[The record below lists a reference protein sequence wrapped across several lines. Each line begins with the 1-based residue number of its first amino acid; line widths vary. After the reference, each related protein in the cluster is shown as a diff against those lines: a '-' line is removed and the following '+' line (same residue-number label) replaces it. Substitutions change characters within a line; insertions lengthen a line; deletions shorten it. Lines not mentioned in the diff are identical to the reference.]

1 MKKAILSAS
10 ALVMVLGCTFGVL
23 TAWGQN
29 EGAAPASKNA
39 NIALIDMAEVFKKYE
54 KFAVLRDGLK
64 AEIEKTDLEAQQKGK
79 DIQGLQA
86 QMKESKQ
93 GSPDYI
99 ALESQL
105 AQLTTEFETFRKVK
119 QREFLRQEAAL
130 YHTIYL
136 EVTEW
141 VGKYAEHYE
150 YTMVLRFNR
159 EELATDDPQQL
170 IQGMNRQVVYFRAN
184 DDITD
189 QVIKLLNSQYDKELN
204 GPTKPRKPA
213 KK

>member
-79 DIQGLQA
+79 DIQG
-86 QMKESKQ
+86 
-93 GSPDYI
+93 
-99 ALESQL
+99 
-105 AQLTTEFETFRKVK
+105 
-119 QREFLRQEAAL
+119 
-130 YHTIYL
+130 
-136 EVTEW
+136 
-141 VGKYAEHYE
+141 
-150 YTMVLRFNR
+150 
-159 EELATDDPQQL
+159 
-170 IQGMNRQVVYFRAN
+170 
-184 DDITD
+184 
-189 QVIKLLNSQYDKELN
+189 
-204 GPTKPRKPA
+204 
-213 KK
+213 

>member
-10 ALVMVLGCTFGVL
+10 ALAMLLGCTFGVM

-29 EGAAPASKNA
+29 NGAKASKNA

-64 AEIEKTDLEAQQKGK
+64 AEIEKTDLEAQQRGK
-79 DIQGLQA
+79 EITGLQA
-86 QMKESKQ
+86 QMKEVKP
-93 GSPDYI
+93 GSPDFI
-99 ALESQL
+99 EMESQL

-119 QREFLRQEAAL
+119 QRDFLRQEAAL

-189 QVIKLLNSQYDKELN
+189 QVITLLNKQYEKEVN
-204 GPTKPRKPA
+204 PPARK
-213 KK
+213 K